1 MNRGEFME
9 ELENYTYNIEEVE
22 TTSTP
27 SLNESIDNTKPVI
40 NIKQKKYVITTNDK
54 VDFLKDVT
62 ASDLNDGDLTSSIT
76 SNINDLD
83 FSKSGIKKIEYS
95 VSDKAGN
102 TSYETVYVTV
112 KKDSSDIIRVGQFG
126 VLIFLLLI
134 FILLSKYIRSLKIEK
149 RFSKYTINSSKNK
162 SVSLFDSLDKQYL
175 DFVEKLG
182 KRLSKYA
189 SFCYSY
195 E

>member
-1 MNRGEFME
+1 ME